1 MTLEE
6 VLLHPDSEIIRSGA
20 MMLVIA
26 REYRRLTGNEPSA
39 CDCQFKN
46 YLRHVRHEYNKTMD
60 VERAA
65 GNQTY
70 R

>member
-1 MTLEE
+1 
-6 VLLHPDSEIIRSGA
+6 

-26 REYRRLTGNEPSA
+26 KEYRRLTGHEPSA

-60 VERAA
+60 MERTA
-65 GNQTY
+65 GNQTD